1 MSKKVFI
8 QAGHTLSGS
17 GTGAIGHINESV
29 ENRKVVDSIVK
40 WLKLGGATVYRED
53 VDKSNDYLNAQ
64 TNVANKYNTDVAV
77 QIHFNSSSSP
87 NAHGTETYYKTSS
100 GKVYSDRV
108 NKKLSTLFYNRGSKT
123 HSKNLHW
130 LRATKAPAILIETCF
145 VSSKSDTDLYK
156 ANVDKI
162 GKLIAEGILDKTI
175 QEPKQEDKR
184 IYAICVC
191 AVTGSEN
198 ADKKVAELKKQGFKD
213 TYKILR

>member
-29 ENRKVVDSIVK
+29 ENRKVVDSTVK
-40 WLKLGGATVYRED
+40 WLKLGGAIVYRED

-64 TNVANKYNTDVAV
+64 TNVANKYNTDIAV

-87 NAHGTETYYKTSS
+87 NAHGTETYYKTSN

-162 GKLIAEGILDKTI
+162 GKLIAEGILGCDIKEPEQDDKKT
-175 QEPKQEDKR
+175 
-184 IYAICVC
+184 YAICVY
-191 AVTGSEN
+191 ALTGTKN
-198 ADKKVAELKKQGFKD
+198 ADKKIEELKKQGF
-213 TYKILR
+213 TSAYKILR

>member
-8 QAGHTLSGS
+8 QAGHTLSGK

-29 ENRKVVDSIVK
+29 ENRKVVDATVK
-40 WLKLGGATVYRED
+40 WLKLGGAIVYRED
-53 VDKSNDYLNAQ
+53 IDKSNDYLNAQ
-64 TNVANKYNTDVAV
+64 TNVANKYKTDVAV

-87 NAHGTETYYKTSS
+87 SAHGTETYYKTSN

-145 VSSKSDTDLYK
+145 VSSKADTDLYK

-162 GKLIAEGILDKTI
+162 GKLIAEGILGHDIKAPEQDDKKT
-175 QEPKQEDKR
+175 
-184 IYAICVC
+184 YAICVY
-191 AVTGSEN
+191 AVTGTKN
-198 ADKKVAELKKQGFKD
+198 ADKKIEELKKQGF
-213 TYKILR
+213 TSAYKILR

>member
-29 ENRKVVDSIVK
+29 ENRKVVDSTVK

-64 TNVANKYNTDVAV
+64 TNVANKYKTDIAV

-87 NAHGTETYYKTSS
+87 NAHGTETYYKTNN

-162 GKLIAEGILDKTI
+162 GKLIAEGILGCDIKEPEQDDK
-175 QEPKQEDKR
+175 KK
-184 IYAICVC
+184 YAICVY
-191 AVTGSEN
+191 ALTGTKN
-198 ADKKVAELKKQGFKD
+198 ADKKIEELKKQGF
-213 TYKILR
+213 TNAYKILR

>member
-29 ENRKVVDSIVK
+29 ENRRVVDSTVK

-64 TNVANKYNTDVAV
+64 TNVANKYKTDIAV
-77 QIHFNSSSSP
+77 QIHFNSSSNP
-87 NAHGTETYYKTSS
+87 NAHGTETYYKTSN

-145 VSSKSDTDLYK
+145 VSSKADTDLYK

-162 GKLIAEGILDKTI
+162 VKLIAEGILGCDIKEPEQDDK
-175 QEPKQEDKR
+175 KK
-184 IYAICVC
+184 YAICVY
-191 AVTGSEN
+191 ALTGTKN
-198 ADKKVAELKKQGFKD
+198 ADKKIEELKKQGF
-213 TYKILR
+213 TSAYKILR

>member
-17 GTGAIGHINESV
+17 GTGSIGHINESV
-29 ENRKVVDSIVK
+29 ENRRVVDSTVK

-64 TNVANKYNTDVAV
+64 TNVANKYKTDVAV

-87 NAHGTETYYKTSS
+87 NAHGTETYYKTNN

-108 NKKLSTLFYNRGSKT
+108 NKKLSTLFYNRGSKI

-130 LRATKAPAILIETCF
+130 LRATKSPAILIETCF
-145 VSSKSDTDLYK
+145 VSSKADTDLYK

-162 GKLIAEGILDKTI
+162 GKLIAEGILGCDIKEPEQDDKKT
-175 QEPKQEDKR
+175 
-184 IYAICVC
+184 YAICVY
-191 AVTGSEN
+191 ALTGTKN
-198 ADKKVAELKKQGFKD
+198 ADKKIEELKKQGF
-213 TYKILR
+213 TSAYKILR

>member
-8 QAGHTLSGS
+8 QAGHTLSGK

-29 ENRKVVDSIVK
+29 ENRKVVDATVK
-40 WLKLGGATVYRED
+40 WLKLGGAIVYRED
-53 VDKSNDYLNAQ
+53 IDKSNDYLNAQ
-64 TNVANKYNTDVAV
+64 TNVANKYKTDVAV

-87 NAHGTETYYKTSS
+87 NAHGTETYYKTSN

-145 VSSKSDTDLYK
+145 VSSKADTDLYK

-162 GKLIAEGILDKTI
+162 GKLIAEGVLGCDIKAPEQDDKKT
-175 QEPKQEDKR
+175 
-184 IYAICVC
+184 YAICVY
-191 AVTGSEN
+191 AVTGTKN
-198 ADKKVAELKKQGFKD
+198 ADKKIEELKKQGF
-213 TYKILR
+213 TSAYKILR